1 MKMEKNIEKDT
12 TYFDKLISDMDKD
25 LEYIAE
31 ENLNLA
37 KTYFKSINS
46 LLNINPPLFLKQA
59 FENLAKLNEFE
70 LINDNCSNTLFVW
83 GWLYE
88 RLADSLESKIGD
100 VKSKEL
106 FLVSACEALS
116 KYKLANSNRQKYLFE
131 KYEEQKHLI
140 DIIDTAYDKGYD
152 IGDDDE

>member
-70 LINDNCSNTLFVW
+70 LINDNCHNTLFVF

-88 RLADSLESKIGD
+88 RLADSLESKID
-100 VKSKEL
+100 AESKKI
-106 FLVSACEALS
+106 FLISACEALS
-116 KYKLANSNRQKYLFE
+116 NYQKAKSDRQKYLIK
-131 KYEEQKHLI
+131 KYDDQEHLI
-140 DIIDTAYDKGYD
+140 DIINTAYDKGYD